1 MEDRIPMLMH
11 QETIPTMRVTM
22 VLTSNH
28 RSKTWSVW
36 ELWDEVPPSTA
47 QELGF
52 VPSPDLELRETT
64 RRPKSESR
72 EMSQASLPSLV
83 MEVSADGEVVTW
95 PGPEVV

>member
-1 MEDRIPMLMH
+1 MLMH

-28 RSKTWSVW
+28 RSQTWSVW

-64 RRPKSESR
+64 RRPRSESR
-72 EMSQASLPSLV
+72 EQSTLPGLV

-95 PGPEVV
+95 PGPEVVE